1 MIISV
6 NFVSKEYKNKVM
18 NEKFAKIGIFAAVVV
33 FAAIIGGMFY
43 MDMMIKSAQAEIAAK
58 ETEIGKLDGEI
69 SEVKRKI
76 AEVPDLS
83 DKVNML
89 NDLFAQSN
97 LRFSEILL
105 NLMKNTPNSVWFNDF
120 TYKDNNIALRGI
132 SMSEISAFE
141 MERNL
146 KDTGF
151 FTTVMQD
158 YIRDVEINKNKV
170 KEFQYNCV
178 LKDLRQ
184 LANNTSTPAGT
195 TTAAVAAK

>member
-1 MIISV
+1 MIINV

-18 NEKFAKIGIFAAVVV
+18 NEKFAKLGIMAAIFIFAG
-33 FAAIIGGMFY
+33 IIGGIVY
-43 MDMMIKSAQAEIAAK
+43 MDMMIKSARAETAGKEAEI
-58 ETEIGKLDGEI
+58 TKLDGEI
-69 SEVKRKI
+69 SEVKKKI
-76 AEVPDLS
+76 AGVPDLS

-105 NLMKNTPNSVWFNDF
+105 NLMKNTPSSVWFNDF
-120 TYKDNNIALRGI
+120 TYKDNNVSLRGV
-132 SMSEISAFE
+132 SMSEIAAFE

-184 LANNTSTPAGT
+184 LANNSSATAGT
-195 TTAAVAAK
+195 TTAAVSKK